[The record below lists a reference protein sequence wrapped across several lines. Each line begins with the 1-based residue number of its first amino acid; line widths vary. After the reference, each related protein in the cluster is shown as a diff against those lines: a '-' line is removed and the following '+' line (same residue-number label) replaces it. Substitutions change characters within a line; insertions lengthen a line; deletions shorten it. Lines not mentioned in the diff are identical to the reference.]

1 MQIEQR
7 LEELGITLPEAA
19 TPVANY
25 VTTVQTGDLVFTS
38 GHGPG
43 NGEGKIYKSQLG
55 TDAEVEDGYQSA
67 RQVAIGL
74 IGTLK
79 QALGDLDRIRRI
91 VKVVGFVNSAPTF
104 TDQPAVVNGASDLL
118 WRCLATK
125 GNTHARRSGCRNC
138 PGGSRS
144 RSRWSSRLTLRVTGE
159 GDYGGTGC
167 KTAYSGFHLHECA
180 SCWLRS
186 ECARSD

>member
-25 VTTVQTGDLVFTS
+25 VTTVQTGNLVFTS

-55 TDAEVEDGYQSA
+55 TDADVEDGYQSA

-104 TDQPAVVNGASDLL
+104 TDQPAVVNGASDLFVEVFGD
-118 WRCLATK
+118 K
-125 GNTHARRSGCRNC
+125 GKHTRSAVGMSQL
-138 PGGSRS
+138 PGGIP
-144 RSRWSSRLTLRVTGE
+144 VE
-159 GDYGGTGC
+159 VEMVVEIDV
-167 KTAYSGFHLHECA
+167 
-180 SCWLRS
+180 
-186 ECARSD
+186 